1 MNIQVASSHH
11 GKYNTEPTG
20 SSSLHG
26 KYRANGVKQPS
37 RKIQSQRGTRSLR
50 GKKQSLW
57 QNRKMELCQRT
68 EKNSSQ
74 ALARDTKNIG
84 DIEDIPNTELKI
96 HLLHRTGA
104 AVFMKIHA
112 AASYFSFKIVI
123 IISYMKC
130 CFGAAKTDCTD
141 IGFLK

>member
-1 MNIQVASSHH
+1 MPIKS
-11 GKYNTEPTG
+11 KYYEYIGQAAITENTEPTG
-20 SSSLHG
+20 TCSHHG
-26 KYRANGVKQPS
+26 KYRANGDTQPARKKTEPAAKQQKWNCVS
-37 RKIQSQRGTRSLR
+37 EQR
-50 GKKQSLW
+50 
-57 QNRKMELCQRT
+57 
-68 EKNSSQ
+68 KNSTQ
-74 ALARDTKNIG
+74 ASARDTKILG
-84 DIEDIPNTELKI
+84 ISKISPIQLKI
-96 HLLHRTGA
+96 HLLYRTGA

>member
-1 MNIQVASSHH
+1 MR
-11 GKYNTEPTG
+11 
-20 SSSLHG
+20 SLHG
-26 KYRANGVKQPS
+26 KNRANVDTQPA
-37 RKIQSQRGTRSLR
+37 RKNRAG
-50 GKKQSLW
+50 GKTA
-57 QNRKMELCQRT
+57 KMELCQRT
-68 EKNSSQ
+68 EKNSTQ
-74 ALARDTKNIG
+74 ALAMDTKNIG

-96 HLLHRTGA
+96 HLLYRTGA

>member
-1 MNIQVASSHH
+1 M
-11 GKYNTEPTG
+11 GKN
-20 SSSLHG
+20 
-26 KYRANGVKQPS
+26 RANGDTQPA
-37 RKIQSQRGTRSLR
+37 RKNRAG
-50 GKKQSLW
+50 GKTA
-57 QNRKMELCQRT
+57 KMELCQRT
-68 EKNSSQ
+68 EKNSTQ
-74 ALARDTKNIG
+74 ALAMDTKNIG

-96 HLLHRTGA
+96 HLLYRTGA

>member
-20 SSSLHG
+20 DT
-26 KYRANGVKQPS
+26 QPMWEKTEPTGI
-37 RKIQSQRGTRSLR
+37 RSQRGKTEPM
-50 GKKQSLW
+50 GKTA
-57 QNRKMELCQRT
+57 KMELCQRT
-68 EKNSSQ
+68 EKNSTQ
-74 ALARDTKNIG
+74 ALAMDTKNIG

-96 HLLHRTGA
+96 HLLYRTGT
-104 AVFMKIHA
+104 AVFMKIHT

>member
-1 MNIQVASSHH
+1 M
-11 GKYNTEPTG
+11 
-20 SSSLHG
+20 
-26 KYRANGVKQPS
+26 QPS
-37 RKIQSQRGTRSLR
+37 RKIQSQRGTRSLP

-68 EKNSSQ
+68 EKNSTQ

-84 DIEDIPNTELKI
+84 EIEDIPNTELKI
-96 HLLHRTGA
+96 HLLYRTGA

>member
-20 SSSLHG
+20 DT
-26 KYRANGVKQPS
+26 QPMWE
-37 RKIQSQRGTRSLR
+37 KTEPVA
-50 GKKQSLW
+50 KTA
-57 QNRKMELCQRT
+57 KMELCQRT
-68 EKNSSQ
+68 EKNSTQ
-74 ALARDTKNIG
+74 ALAMDTKNIG

-96 HLLHRTGA
+96 HLLYRTGA

>member
-1 MNIQVASSHH
+1 
-11 GKYNTEPTG
+11 
-20 SSSLHG
+20 
-26 KYRANGVKQPS
+26 
-37 RKIQSQRGTRSLR
+37 
-50 GKKQSLW
+50 
-57 QNRKMELCQRT
+57 MELCQRT

>member
-11 GKYNTEPTG
+11 GKYRANGGHAAITENTEPTG
-20 SSSLHG
+20 DT
-26 KYRANGVKQPS
+26 QPA
-37 RKIQSQRGTRSLR
+37 R
-50 GKKQSLW
+50 KKQSLW
-57 QNRKMELCQRT
+57 QNSKNGIVSANR
-68 EKNSSQ
+68 EKQHPGISKGY
-74 ALARDTKNIG
+74 KNIG

-96 HLLHRTGA
+96 HLLYRTGA

>member
-11 GKYNTEPTG
+11 GKYDTEPTG
-20 SSSLHG
+20 DM
-26 KYRANGVKQPS
+26 QPS
-37 RKIQSQRGTRSLR
+37 RKIQSQQGYAAYAENRAC
-50 GKKQSLW
+50 GKTA
-57 QNRKMELCQRT
+57 KMELCQRT
-68 EKNSSQ
+68 EENSTQ
-74 ALARDTKNIG
+74 ASAMDTKNIG

-96 HLLHRTGA
+96 HLLYRTGA

-130 CFGAAKTDCTD
+130 CFGAAKTDCTY

>member
-1 MNIQVASSHH
+1 MPIREQILSIYRSQAAITE
-11 GKYNTEPTG
+11 NTEPTG
-20 SSSLHG
+20 DTQPARKNRACG
-26 KYRANGVKQPS
+26 KTV
-37 RKIQSQRGTRSLR
+37 
-50 GKKQSLW
+50 
-57 QNRKMELCQRT
+57 KMELCQRT
-68 EKNSSQ
+68 EKNSTQ

-96 HLLHRTGA
+96 HLLYRTGA

-112 AASYFSFKIVI
+112 AASYFSFEIVI